1 LGYIPVLGEIFTSGE
16 RGGGVFAANYTMS
29 GSTDDPKVTVNPLSA
44 LTPGLFR
51 NIFNIF
57 GQADFTPQAD
67 DDDPSQPQ
75 EIR

>member
-1 LGYIPVLGEIFTSGE
+1 M
-16 RGGGVFAANYTMS
+16 FAANYTMS

-44 LTPGLFR
+44 LTPGFFR

-67 DDDPSQPQ
+67 DDLSQPQ